1 MLQNTLKLCDF
12 QPWRSRP
19 PEPPTHSPN
28 KRAQQAA
35 IAPYWRVWHSMMGFP
50 EEAIVP
56 ATAIR
61 TPPPTCKPET
71 PND

>member
-1 MLQNTLKLCDF
+1 MTLTIPIAKRLLWSIA
-12 QPWRSRP
+12 PA
-19 PEPPTHSPN
+19 EPPTHSPN
-28 KRAQQAA
+28 KAA
-35 IAPYWRVWHSMMGFP
+35 IALHWRVWHSMMGFP